1 MDVIKEVANFF
12 LLSLSFGTF
21 LFSFITPSNLTGA
34 GFIRLIATISLATLV
49 LSGVIVAVNVDE
61 MSVGLLWSYI
71 TAIVLMIVF
80 YKFHRDERSGLMTLI
95 YMLILSSLV
104 SIFFYTSEGNVAHF
118 SYMLLGGLFVGIV
131 NYPMTLGHYY
141 LVVPKLSEWPLLK
154 AMKIFWIVIGIK
166 LIVSIYG
173 YSQAQSFFDEGSNLG
188 AGYMFNWVLFSM
200 RILWGYV
207 ALGVLS
213 VFAYKLCKMRS
224 IQSATGVFYVMVFF
238 VFVGEIIS
246 GYLFYNYGL
255 YL

>member
-1 MDVIKEVANFF
+1 MDVIKEVAQFF

-21 LFSFITPSNLTGA
+21 LFSFITPSKLTGA
-34 GFIRLIATISLATLV
+34 GFIRLIATIGLATV
-49 LSGVIVAVNVDE
+49 VVSGTIIATSGQ
-61 MSVGLLWSYI
+61 MSTNLMASYI
-71 TAIVLMIVF
+71 ANIILIIAF
-80 YKFHRDERSGLMTLI
+80 YKFHKDERSTAMTIMYSLI
-95 YMLILSSLV
+95 VLSYV
-104 SIFFYTSEGNVAHF
+104 SIFYFYANGNIAHF

-141 LVVPKLSEWPLLK
+141 LVVPRLSEWPLLK
-154 AMKIFWIVIGIK
+154 AMKIFWFVIAVK
-166 LIVSIYG
+166 LVVSIWG
-173 YSQAQSFFDEGSNLG
+173 YVQAESFFNEGSRLG
-188 AGYMFNWVLFSM
+188 AGYMFNWILLSM
-200 RILWGYV
+200 RVLWGYV